1 MKKIFNLIIFI
12 GLFLFGFLL
21 YWVNSNFQDFEL
33 EKTEVIKNLQEELAE
48 SSIKN
53 NELIA
58 GFKLDS
64 VENVKS
70 FNEDHKI
77 REDVLERSS
86 NIKGVYITKLIANA
100 GPQDLNAR
108 KVLDNIKN
116 ILRETDLNAVVIDVK
131 ETDGFKL
138 SDSLLE
144 LINELHQENIWVIA
158 RFVNFRDSSLIEERP
173 DLYIKDKEG
182 ELWGDDKGY
191 HWLDPASSQVQEYL
205 IDLCYEVIDFGFDE
219 IQFDYIRF
227 PVKSNE
233 AVYPF
238 YDNVTEKREVIR
250 NFSLK
255 LRNNLRGYKSGIVL
269 SVDLF
274 GEVAVL
280 SFSASIGQSLED
292 FVDVFD
298 YISFMSYPSH
308 FFNGFLVGQD
318 LKNNLPA
325 IYIPYENEDLS
336 KVVSNNPY
344 DVIYR
349 SILSGANYISSFYS
363 QNDFQ
368 PQCLGRDGSLMFC
381 PSAKIRPWLQDFNL
395 KVDSDRGIFYDV
407 EKIKSQTQASEDAGA
422 SGWLLWNPSN
432 VYTVEAL

>member
-1 MKKIFNLIIFI
+1 MKKVLIFI
-12 GLFLFGFLL
+12 GLSLL
-21 YWVNSNFQDFEL
+21 AFFIYRANQKVQIFEL
-33 EKTEVIKNLQEELAE
+33 EKVEMIKNLQEELSE
-48 SSIKN
+48 LSIKN
-53 NELIA
+53 NTLIVE
-58 GFKLDS
+58 FKFDA
-64 VENVKS
+64 VENVKR
-70 FNEDHKI
+70 FNEDYKI
-77 REDVLERSS
+77 RKDVLERSV
-86 NIKGVYITKLIANA
+86 NVKGIYVTKLIANA
-100 GPQDLNAR
+100 SSKDLGAR
-108 KVLDNIKN
+108 AVLDNIKDL
-116 ILRETDLNAVVIDVK
+116 LRETEANAVVIDVK

-158 RFVNFRDSSLIEERP
+158 RLVAFRDSSLIQERP
-173 DLYIKDKEG
+173 DLYIKNKKG

-191 HWLDPASSQVQEYL
+191 YWLDPASSQVQKYL

-227 PVKSNE
+227 PVKSDE
-233 AVYPF
+233 AIYPF

-250 NFSLK
+250 DFSLK
-255 LRNNLRGYKSGIVL
+255 LRNNLRSYKSDIIL

-280 SFSASIGQSLED
+280 GFSASIGQSLND

-298 YISFMSYPSH
+298 YVSFMIYPSH

-318 LKNNLPA
+318 LENNLPA
-325 IYIPYENEDLS
+325 VYIPYNDDDIS
-336 KVVSNNPY
+336 RVVSSRPY

-349 SILSGANYISSFYS
+349 SILSGINYISSSYS
-363 QNDFQ
+363 QNSLQ
-368 PQCLGRDGSLMFC
+368 PQCLGKNSSLMFC
-381 PSAKIRPWLQDFNL
+381 PQAKVRPWLQDFNL

-407 EKIKSQTQASEDAGA
+407 EKVKNQIQASEDAGS